1 MTDREAMQQ
10 ALEALEEINKLSIG
24 ENAIC
29 LPAEIDEAMDALRER
44 LAQPEQEPVA
54 HVYLFEPN
62 GRPRVAWDNAKDIKI
77 GDKLYTTPPQGI
89 YYTPPQRKPRQWQ
102 GLAHLEFQKAVEGLE
117 DLEDCWIAIES
128 ALREKNT

>member
-1 MTDREAMQQ
+1 MTDRELMQQ

-54 HVYLFEPN
+54 TVRCINGITIGYLEVMQPV
-62 GRPRVAWDNAKDIKI
+62 GT
-77 GDKLYTTPPQGI
+77 KLYTTPPQ
-89 YYTPPQRKPRQWQ
+89 RKPLTDEELYKVFPAIATYTKANKTLYRSI
-102 GLAHLEFQKAVEGLE
+102 ARAVEAAHNIKGE
-117 DLEDCWIAIES
+117 A
-128 ALREKNT
+128 